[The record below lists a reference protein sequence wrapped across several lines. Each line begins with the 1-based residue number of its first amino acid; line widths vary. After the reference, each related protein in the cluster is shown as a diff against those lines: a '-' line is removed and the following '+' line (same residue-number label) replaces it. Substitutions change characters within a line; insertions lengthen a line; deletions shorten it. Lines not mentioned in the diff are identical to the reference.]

1 MTAKLGIFN
10 SPRKTGSSFIPLSYT
25 RRFTITFLWV
35 MVKVSVWLKV
45 SEQFEGGPMA
55 VGEATGISWRQ
66 AVSGVNANPIEVANE
81 DSQ

>member
-1 MTAKLGIFN
+1 
-10 SPRKTGSSFIPLSYT
+10 
-25 RRFTITFLWV
+25 